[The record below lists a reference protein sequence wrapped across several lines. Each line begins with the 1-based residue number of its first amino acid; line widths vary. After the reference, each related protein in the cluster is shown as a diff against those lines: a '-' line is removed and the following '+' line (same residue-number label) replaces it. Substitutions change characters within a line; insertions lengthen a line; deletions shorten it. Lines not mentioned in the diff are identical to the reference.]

1 MILELV
7 EKTYQTHDTI
17 AIIDIITDDDTNA
30 TNATNATMS
39 LNNTSLNNT
48 SEAGCEHIDAQLY
61 SKVIIQAPVHKYL
74 DGVYKIWKYTDY
86 GYAWIKHTAN
96 SSISYVLFYDNS
108 NASHLKIPVRHIS
121 DRYIFIYCLNPV
133 RSSSQ
138 LELTARCEIMMTST
152 GEVHK
157 WYVQDQDTLQW
168 MHTKNIKHS
177 LC

>member
-17 AIIDIITDDDTNA
+17 AMVDIVTDDDGTDDEPASRN
-30 TNATNATMS
+30 
-39 LNNTSLNNT
+39 
-48 SEAGCEHIDAQLY
+48 SEQGFEHIDAQLN

-86 GYAWIKHTAN
+86 GYSWIKRTAN

-108 NASHLKIPVRHIS
+108 NMSSSKIPVRHIS
-121 DRYIFIYCLNPV
+121 DRYIFIYCLNPA
-133 RSSSQ
+133 RAQSQ

-157 WYVQDQDTLQW
+157 WYIQDQDTLQW
-168 MHTKNIKHS
+168 MYTKNIKHS